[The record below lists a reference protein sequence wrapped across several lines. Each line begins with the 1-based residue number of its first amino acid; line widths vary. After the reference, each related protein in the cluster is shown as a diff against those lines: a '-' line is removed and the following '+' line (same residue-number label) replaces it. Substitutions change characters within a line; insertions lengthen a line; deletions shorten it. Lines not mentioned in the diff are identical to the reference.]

1 MPFVS
6 LIIPVYNA
14 EKYLR
19 RCLNSAM
26 EQTFQ
31 DMEIIVVNDGSQDTS
46 LEICREYEKMDRRF
60 RVINKENTGVSDSRN
75 QAIETARGEYL
86 QFMDSDDWLTPDA
99 TESFVHAARKFDCDL
114 VVSDFYRVDGAV
126 FTEKQHIRE
135 RGLLT
140 RAQYAE
146 YMMREPADFYY
157 GVLWNKLYRRSI
169 VQEHQLKMDEDLRWC
184 EDFLFNLNFIRYAGR
199 FTAIQTPVYYY
210 MKRKGSLVSTDWKK
224 ANAVKLKLRLL
235 KDYKEL
241 YQSMD
246 LYEENKLKIN
256 AFAVSIAKDGGTDI
270 VSVHPFS
277 SFMESSCIFTDYQRR
292 FDDFISIYDKT
303 CHAAAVLGAEY
314 VVIHGAVAHPKIPIP
329 DERYFDR
336 FNKLIEIGKREG
348 VTVCQENVNRFKSE
362 SIDFCKKM
370 RAALGDDF
378 HMVFDIKQTVR
389 AGQNTFEFLE
399 EFKNQ
404 IVHMH
409 ISDNNAQ
416 RDCLPPG
423 KGTFDYNK
431 MKNILESANYQG
443 VYMTEIYSLGFDVEK
458 ELRESKAYLETI

>member
-1 MPFVS
+1 
-6 LIIPVYNA
+6 
-14 EKYLR
+14 
-19 RCLNSAM
+19 
-26 EQTFQ
+26 
-31 DMEIIVVNDGSQDTS
+31 
-46 LEICREYEKMDRRF
+46 
-60 RVINKENTGVSDSRN
+60 
-75 QAIETARGEYL
+75 
-86 QFMDSDDWLTPDA
+86 
-99 TESFVHAARKFDCDL
+99 
-114 VVSDFYRVDGAV
+114 
-126 FTEKQHIRE
+126 
-135 RGLLT
+135 
-140 RAQYAE
+140 
-146 YMMREPADFYY
+146 MRQQ
-157 GVLWNKLYRRSI
+157 R
-169 VQEHQLKMDEDLRWC
+169 
-184 EDFLFNLNFIRYAGR
+184 
-199 FTAIQTPVYYY
+199 
-210 MKRKGSLVSTDWKK
+210 
-224 ANAVKLKLRLL
+224 
-235 KDYKEL
+235 
-241 YQSMD
+241 
-246 LYEENKLKIN
+246 
-256 AFAVSIAKDGGTDI
+256 DI

>member
-1 MPFVS
+1 MT
-6 LIIPVYNA
+6 L
-14 EKYLR
+14 
-19 RCLNSAM
+19 
-26 EQTFQ
+26 
-31 DMEIIVVNDGSQDTS
+31 
-46 LEICREYEKMDRRF
+46 
-60 RVINKENTGVSDSRN
+60 
-75 QAIETARGEYL
+75 
-86 QFMDSDDWLTPDA
+86 
-99 TESFVHAARKFDCDL
+99 
-114 VVSDFYRVDGAV
+114 
-126 FTEKQHIRE
+126 
-135 RGLLT
+135 
-140 RAQYAE
+140 
-146 YMMREPADFYY
+146 
-157 GVLWNKLYRRSI
+157 
-169 VQEHQLKMDEDLRWC
+169 
-184 EDFLFNLNFIRYAGR
+184 FLFMI
-199 FTAIQTPVYYY
+199 
-210 MKRKGSLVSTDWKK
+210 KRVMPP
-224 ANAVKLKLRLL
+224 
-235 KDYKEL
+235 
-241 YQSMD
+241 Q
-246 LYEENKLKIN
+246 
-256 AFAVSIAKDGGTDI
+256 F
-270 VSVHPFS
+270 
-277 SFMESSCIFTDYQRR
+277 
-292 FDDFISIYDKT
+292 
-303 CHAAAVLGAEY
+303 LGAEY

-336 FNKLIEIGKREG
+336 FNRLIEIGKREG